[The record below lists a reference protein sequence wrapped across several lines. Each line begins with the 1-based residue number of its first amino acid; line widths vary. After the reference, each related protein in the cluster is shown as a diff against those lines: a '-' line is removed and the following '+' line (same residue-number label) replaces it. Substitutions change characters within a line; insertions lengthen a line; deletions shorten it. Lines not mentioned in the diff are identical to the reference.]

1 MAVGKHQAD
10 DVTEPFAD
18 CVEARQYQVDARM
31 IVFGE
36 QDSAVDEQQLA
47 VKLDDG
53 HIAAN
58 VAQAAQWD
66 DAHCVWGQQGR
77 NLQTTGCHVSKGY
90 RADTIAAV
98 GAASGEPIAASVRLA
113 WPSEASNIAE
123 LQRRSWA
130 TQWPADL
137 AELMLSSVSLAEMND
152 SWLTAI
158 ERPPGASFRVLVAT
172 DGKRVVGF
180 ATTMP
185 NQDDDAD
192 RSKEGAIDQFVV
204 DPPAQHQG
212 HGSRLLNACADT
224 LRADGFVRAACW
236 VNAADDKLR
245 SFLTAAGWAAD
256 GATREIG
263 AEDESVRLKQ
273 VRLHTSLEAG

>member
-1 MAVGKHQAD
+1 M
-10 DVTEPFAD
+10 
-18 CVEARQYQVDARM
+18 
-31 IVFGE
+31 
-36 QDSAVDEQQLA
+36 
-47 VKLDDG
+47 
-53 HIAAN
+53 
-58 VAQAAQWD
+58 
-66 DAHCVWGQQGR
+66 
-77 NLQTTGCHVSKGY
+77 SKGY
-90 RADTIAAV
+90 RPDTIAAV
-98 GAASGEPIAASVRLA
+98 GAASGEPIAASVRVA
-113 WPSEASNIAE
+113 WPAEASSIAE

-137 AELMLSSVSLAEMND
+137 AELMLSSVSLAEMVE
-152 SWLTAI
+152 SWRTAI
-158 ERPPGASFRVLVAT
+158 ERPPEASFRVLVAT

-236 VNAADDKLR
+236 VNAADHKLR

-263 AEDESVRLKQ
+263 AEDESIRLKQ
-273 VRLHTSLEAG
+273 LRLQTSLEAG

>member
-1 MAVGKHQAD
+1 
-10 DVTEPFAD
+10 
-18 CVEARQYQVDARM
+18 
-31 IVFGE
+31 
-36 QDSAVDEQQLA
+36 LA

-58 VAQAAQWD
+58 VAKAAQWD

-77 NLQTTGCHVSKGY
+77 DLQTTGCHVSKGY
-90 RADTIAAV
+90 RPDTIAAV

-113 WPSEASNIAE
+113 WPAEASSIAE

-130 TQWPADL
+130 TQWPAEL

-152 SWLTAI
+152 SWRTAI
-158 ERPPGASFRVLVAT
+158 ERPPAASFRVLVAT

-192 RSKEGAIDQFVV
+192 RRSAGST
-204 DPPAQHQG
+204 PRTWLPAAECLRRHAPG
-212 HGSRLLNACADT
+212 RRLRPSRLL
-224 LRADGFVRAACW
+224 GE
-236 VNAADDKLR
+236 R
-245 SFLTAAGWAAD
+245 SRRQAPELSHRCRLGCGWCYPRNRSR
-256 GATREIG
+256 G
-263 AEDESVRLKQ
+263 
-273 VRLHTSLEAG
+273 